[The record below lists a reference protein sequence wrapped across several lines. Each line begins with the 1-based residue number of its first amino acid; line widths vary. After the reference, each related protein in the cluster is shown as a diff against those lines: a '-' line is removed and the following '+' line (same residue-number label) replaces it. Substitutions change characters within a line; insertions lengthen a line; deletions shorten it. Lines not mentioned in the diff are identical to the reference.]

1 MELDYKQVRQVQFDI
16 LLEVDR
22 QAACLGI
29 QYFLD
34 FGTLLGAR
42 RHKGFIPWDDDID
55 VAMAPRSL
63 EFFRD
68 RVPALLP
75 RHLRVAP
82 HPVFP
87 PAIKVE
93 DRRYFVEER
102 SKLSSS
108 GTAVSNPGI
117 DIFPFSSYKRISRFL
132 PTKTIGRI
140 AQKRPTAKAR
150 ARLLLANRSI
160 NAVPFWAIAGVPP
173 AALRAYENL
182 IEGGSEMNW
191 AGAHSTEL
199 LGHALSMGTGAK
211 NLRYSTVFPL
221 REIEFEGR
229 QFLAP
234 NDSDAYLTLLYG
246 DWRQPVQFPRH
257 LLKAW
262 TA

>member
-1 MELDYKQVRQVQFDI
+1 MDLDYKQVRQVQFDI
-16 LLEVDR
+16 LLEVER
-22 QAACLGI
+22 QAACLGV

-55 VAMAPRSL
+55 IAMSPKSL

-68 RVPALLP
+68 NVKALLP

-87 PAIKVE
+87 PAIKLE
-93 DRRYFVEER
+93 DRRYFVQER
-102 SKLSSS
+102 SNLSRS
-108 GTAVSNPGI
+108 GTAVSHPGI
-117 DIFPFSSYKRISRFL
+117 DVFPFGFYKRVSRFL
-132 PTKTIGRI
+132 PTKTVGRI

-150 ARLLLANRSI
+150 AQLLLAGRSI
-160 NAVPFWAIAGVPP
+160 NAIPFWAIASIPP
-173 AALRAYENL
+173 VALRAYANL
-182 IEGGSEMNW
+182 IEGGSGMNW
-191 AGAHSTEL
+191 AGGNSTEL
-199 LGHALSMGTGAK
+199 LGHALAMGTGAK
-211 NLRYSTVFPL
+211 NLPYSTVFPL

-234 NDSDAYLTLLYG
+234 NDSDAYLTLLHG
-246 DWRQPVQFPRH
+246 DWRQPVEFPRH